1 MKYSDYQ
8 VMMKKEYER
17 NRRNIGT
24 CYFFLLL
31 SFLLFLLFFLYIHE
45 LTVAGTAFLLDFAAA
60 VYAFR
65 AFKGQHPY
73 WEMQLAIKAK
83 QEPGEMTVLC
93 FTASVEYA
101 LEHNLP
107 AFKDRAPELFKETF
121 HALEKSGKITPSDME
136 RLEMVLNKAGIWK

>member
-83 QEPGEMTVLC
+83 LEPGEMTVLC
-93 FTASVEYA
+93 FTAGVEYA
-101 LEHNLP
+101 LEQSLP
-107 AFKDRAPELFKETF
+107 AFKGRALEIFKETF
-121 HALEKSGKITPSDME
+121 QVLKESGKVAPSDLE
-136 RLEMVLNKAGIWK
+136 RLEAVLYKAGVWK